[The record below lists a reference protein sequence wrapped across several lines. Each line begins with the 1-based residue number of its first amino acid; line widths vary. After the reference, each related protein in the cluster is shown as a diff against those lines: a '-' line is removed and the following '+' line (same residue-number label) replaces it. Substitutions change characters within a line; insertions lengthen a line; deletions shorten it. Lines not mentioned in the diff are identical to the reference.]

1 MKVRNPEY
9 SVYLK
14 KDKYI
19 KDFRDSVSKQ
29 VQNQIALK
37 QLDENGQPLG
47 RRISLSECNKKIL
60 KQDIYSKLNAAIT
73 ASYKREI
80 KNNEV

>member
-14 KDKYI
+14 KDKFI

-47 RRISLSECNKKIL
+47 RRISLSDVIKEKI
-60 KQDIYSKLNAAIT
+60 KS
-73 ASYKREI
+73 
-80 KNNEV
+80 NEV